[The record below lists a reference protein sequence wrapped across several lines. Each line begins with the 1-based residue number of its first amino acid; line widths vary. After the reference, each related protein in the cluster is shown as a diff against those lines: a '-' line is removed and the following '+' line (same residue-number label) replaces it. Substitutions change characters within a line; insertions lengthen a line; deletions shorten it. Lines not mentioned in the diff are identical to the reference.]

1 MLFFPVG
8 EPAPIRVQGVYINDE
23 EIRRITDFVSKA
35 QKPQFD
41 DAFLN
46 LSDPEGTQNGQLA
59 FDDPIFEEVK
69 QYVIETQRASTS
81 NIQRRF
87 GLGYNRAARLIDMLE
102 QQGIVGPAQG
112 SKPRDVYSHKA

>member
-1 MLFFPVG
+1 MG
-8 EPAPIRVQGVYINDE
+8 
-23 EIRRITDFVSKA
+23 SWH
-35 QKPQFD
+35 
-41 DAFLN
+41 
-46 LSDPEGTQNGQLA
+46 

-112 SKPRDVYSHKA
+112 SKPRDVYSHKL